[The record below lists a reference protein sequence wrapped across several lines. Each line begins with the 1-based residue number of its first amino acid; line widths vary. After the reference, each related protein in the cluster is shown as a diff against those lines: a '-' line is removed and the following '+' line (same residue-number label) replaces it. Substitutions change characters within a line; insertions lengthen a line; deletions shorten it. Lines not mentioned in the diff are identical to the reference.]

1 MNGTYQE
8 RIQRTGGSPNR
19 QKSLRQRKRRRRRR
33 FFRRCIRLAAAL
45 AVLMIGIRLITAAV
59 MPGAERFELMEKGKN
74 LLAILRENNA
84 WQQESYGQQQEAYDR
99 QQKANNQ
106 NRDSQW
112 EQQDARKQTEVP
124 REMPQ
129 VDLNGLYSPYAVLA
143 DLESGEVL
151 AAHNGQ
157 ERIYPASLTKI
168 MTALI
173 AIENLPDLEE
183 TVKLPTEMFRMLYIR
198 HASLA
203 GFEPEEQ
210 VQVKDLLYGILLPSG
225 AECCIACAERIAGS
239 EEAFVELMNEKA
251 QELGMK
257 DTHFTNSTGLHETD
271 HVSTA
276 ADIER
281 LVQYALLN
289 DVFREIFT
297 CKSHTT
303 GATAAHPEGLTF
315 ENTMFHE
322 LDSDLVTSGR
332 ILGGKTGYTSEAGL
346 CLASFAEI
354 GGRGYV
360 LVTAK
365 AAGSHQTEPFHVLD
379 AVNVYEQ
386 IGAAEAGR

>member
-1 MNGTYQE
+1 MNGRYQA
-8 RIQRTGGSPNR
+8 QKGSGGRYPNR
-19 QKSLRQRKRRRRRR
+19 TKSLRQRKRRRRRR

-45 AVLMIGIRLITAAV
+45 AVFALGIRLITAAA
-59 MPGAERFELMEKGKN
+59 MPGDERFGDAAK
-74 LLAILRENNA
+74 LLTILRE
-84 WQQESYGQQQEAYDR
+84 SPDQQQEAYDR
-99 QQKANNQ
+99 QQDVPDQNQ
-106 NRDSQW
+106 DARGQ
-112 EQQDARKQTEVP
+112 QQDAQEQTEIP
-124 REMPQ
+124 REIPQ
-129 VDLNGLYSPYAVLA
+129 VDLTGLYSPYAVLA
-143 DLESGEVL
+143 DLDSGDVL
-151 AAHNGQ
+151 AEHNGQ
-157 ERIYPASLTKI
+157 DRIYPASLTKI

-183 TVKLPTEMFRMLYIR
+183 TVTLPTEMFRMLYIR

-203 GFEPEEQ
+203 GFEPEER
-210 VQVKDLLYGILLPSG
+210 VRIKDLLYGILLPSG
-225 AECCIACAERIAGS
+225 AECCIACADRITGS

-271 HVSTA
+271 HISTA
-276 ADIER
+276 ADIAQ
-281 LVQYALLN
+281 LVRYALQN

-297 CKSHTT
+297 CKSYTT
-303 GATAAHPEGLTF
+303 GATAVHPEGLTF

-322 LDSDLVTSGR
+322 LDSDLVTGGR

-346 CLASFAEI
+346 CLASFGEI

-386 IGAAEAGR
+386 IGAAEAGRNG